1 MREQRKSPVR
11 ELTLSPVREDQSL
24 VRVTSKQSE
33 SNDKE
38 KGKKIRSS
46 SRFLTSMPPKQMAM
60 NLKESHRVCRA

>member
-46 SRFLTSMPPKQMAM
+46 KQVFNQYA
-60 NLKESHRVCRA
+60 S